1 MSTSA
6 SPLSQPLR
14 LPNGQVLPNRIAK
27 ASMEES
33 LADDLFLPGE
43 QMIQLYKRWGQGG
56 AGLLLTGNAM
66 VDPYALTGPGNVI
79 VRDNGSL
86 DRFKRWAEV
95 GKSGG
100 SKMWMQINHPGR
112 QVFGFISETPVAPS
126 AVKVHI
132 PGRMFAKVFGTPRA
146 LTEDEIRKIVERFIQ
161 AALIAEKAGFDGVEV
176 HAAHGYLLN
185 QFLSPLTNLR
195 EDQWGGSLENRAR
208 ILLEIV
214 NGIQAQTKK
223 EFSVGVKLNS
233 ADFQGGGFKEEDA
246 IRVIEILNKTNID
259 LLEISGGNYES
270 PAMQGGESNG
280 TKKREAYFLEF
291 AKKARSI
298 ATMPLMSTGGFRSK
312 NVMEDAIKSGALDVI
327 GIAAPFAFEPDSA
340 SKLLSGK
347 TNSVDIKIPNLSNP
361 TFNSLSK
368 MSAIRLQLRRMGQG
382 KEPKLPKSLIGNLIL
397 DQIRS
402 RRNAK
407 RYKKFL
413 KIFEFQNAFKKPAE
427 TKTS

>member
-1 MSTSA
+1 MPTSTT
-6 SPLSQPLR
+6 PLAQPLR
-14 LPNGQVLPNRIAK
+14 LPNGQILPNRIAK

-33 LADDLFLPGE
+33 LADDQFLPGD
-43 QMIQLYKRWGQGG
+43 QMIQLYRRWGQGG

-79 VRDNGSL
+79 VRDNGNL
-86 DRFKRWAEV
+86 DRFKQWAEA

-100 SKMWMQINHPGR
+100 SKIWMQISHPGR

-132 PGRMFAKVFGTPRA
+132 PGRMFAKVFGIPRA
-146 LTEDEIRKIVERFIQ
+146 LTGDEIKRIIDRFIQ
-161 AALIAEKAGFDGVEV
+161 AAVIAEKAGFDGVEV
-176 HAAHGYLLN
+176 HGAHGYLLN

-214 NGIQAQTKK
+214 TGIQARTQK

-233 ADFQGGGFKEEDA
+233 ADFQGGGFREEDA
-246 IRVIEILNKTNID
+246 IQVIQMLNKTNID

-291 AKKARSI
+291 AKKAR
-298 ATMPLMSTGGFRSK
+298 ATAQMPLMSTGGFRSK
-312 NVMEDAIKSGALDVI
+312 NVMEDAITSGALDVI
-327 GIAAPFAFEPDSA
+327 GIAAPFAFEPDA
-340 SKLLSGK
+340 AGKLLSGK
-347 TNSVDIKIPNLSNP
+347 LNSVELKIPNLSNP

-368 MSAIRLQLRRMGQG
+368 MSAIRLQLRRIGQG
-382 KEPKLPKSLIGNLIL
+382 NEPKLPSSLIGNLLL

-402 RRNAK
+402 RKNAK

-413 KIFEFQNAFKKPAE
+413 KVVEF
-427 TKTS
+427 